1 MTFRPGHLVAAVGLT
16 LAMVSCGAPPTAPPT
31 GSGPAGGAA
40 KFQQYESLKGQERR
54 DTLLK
59 DAKAEGEV
67 SLYTSMTSDVAS
79 AVSKAFTDQTGIKV
93 NLYRADSE
101 TVLQRILQEASAN
114 HAGADVVETD
124 ALEMASLGKEQLVEP
139 YTGERRD
146 LVGAEGRFDDWTADR
161 YNLFAPSWNTTKVPA
176 GDQPK
181 TWEDL
186 ANPKWDGALAME
198 LNDYDWYLTLYEY
211 WQQHGKS
218 TADIDKLFAD
228 MANGAK
234 VVKGHTVMGE
244 MLSAG
249 QYSVAASNYS
259 YIVQKAV
266 NKGAPVAYQPFV
278 QPVIARPQGAAPLK
292 SAPHPAAALLFQDW
306 LFTEGQQVFVDE
318 GLTPSI
324 EPQNLKDP
332 LEGMEVVPVDV
343 NQLLDKQKEWSE
355 RYDALLSRSD
365 KVGG

>member
-146 LVGAEGRFDDWTADR
+146 LVGAEGKFDELDR
-161 YNLFAPSWNTTKVPA
+161 GSL
-176 GDQPK
+176 QPLCPQL
-181 TWEDL
+181 EHD
-186 ANPKWDGALAME
+186 
-198 LNDYDWYLTLYEY
+198 
-211 WQQHGKS
+211 
-218 TADIDKLFAD
+218 
-228 MANGAK
+228 
-234 VVKGHTVMGE
+234 
-244 MLSAG
+244 
-249 QYSVAASNYS
+249 
-259 YIVQKAV
+259 
-266 NKGAPVAYQPFV
+266 
-278 QPVIARPQGAAPLK
+278 QGACRR
-292 SAPHPAAALLFQDW
+292 SAQDVGGPGQSQVGRRARDG
-306 LFTEGQQVFVDE
+306 TER
-318 GLTPSI
+318 LR
-324 EPQNLKDP
+324 L
-332 LEGMEVVPVDV
+332 VP
-343 NQLLDKQKEWSE
+343 
-355 RYDALLSRSD
+355 DALRVLAATR
-365 KVGG
+365 